1 MQSDTTHFLAKE
13 YVALW
18 KDHGVDMDPILK
30 NAITRKTAGQSTQ
43 GTQREAL
50 GRRPCRSRPLRLEQI
65 REWIGDCHRCRL
77 CEARHH
83 IVFGSGNPKARL
95 LLVGEAPGA
104 DEDAQGLPFVGRAGQ
119 LLTKI
124 LDAIGIKREEVYIA
138 NVVKCRPPGNRAP
151 EQDEIAQCAPFLK
164 AQIEAIS
171 PRLIVALGLSSATTL
186 IGKIATLSNLRGR
199 FHPLASNP
207 ALSVM
212 PTYHPAYLLRN
223 PAAKKIVWEDMKLVK
238 SKLEAT

>member
-1 MQSDTTHFLAKE
+1 MQSDTTDFLAKE
-13 YVALW
+13 YAALW
-18 KDHGVDMDPILK
+18 KDHGVEMDPILE
-30 NAITRKTAGQSTQ
+30 NAITQKIAGQSTH
-43 GTQREAL
+43 GGE
-50 GRRPCRSRPLRLEQI
+50 PRSLEEI

-77 CEARHH
+77 CEARNH
-83 IVFGSGNPKARL
+83 IVFGSGHLKARL

-124 LDAIGIKREEVYIA
+124 LDAMGYKREEVYIA
-138 NVVKCRPPGNRAP
+138 NIVKCRPPGNRVP
-151 EQDEIAQCAPFLK
+151 EQDEIIQCVPFLK
-164 AQIEAIS
+164 AQIEALS
-171 PRLIVALGLSSATTL
+171 PRLIVALGHCSATTL
-186 IGKIATLSNLRGR
+186 TGEFAPLSNLRGR
-199 FHPLASNP
+199 FHPLAWNHD
-207 ALSVM
+207 LSVM